1 MLGMGGEPV
10 QDWQKAV
17 ASTLEWW
24 SDAGV
29 DMLVADDVR
38 DWLARTPPPVAVPVE
53 APAAVAE
60 PVGETLPDTLAA
72 FVEWRLGDAAP
83 EAGGHAPRLAPTGP
97 ADAEWVLVTDVPEAE
112 DSEKLL
118 SGAAGRL
125 LDKMLAAVGQT
136 RESVYLLPLAWARPV
151 TGRIAIDEETRLL
164 ELARHHL
171 SLLKPRKLLLL
182 GQSAS
187 RVLADGGEISLTN
200 PIRLVNHFEAKTETV
215 ASYHPRFLLERPAA
229 KSEAW
234 KHLLLLSR
242 GTAE

>member
-1 MLGMGGEPV
+1 MGGEPV

-17 ASTLEWW
+17 ASTLDWW
-24 SDAGV
+24 CDAGV
-29 DMLVADDVR
+29 DMLVADEVR
-38 DWLARTPPPVAVPVE
+38 DWLARTPPPAQAAT

-60 PVGETLPDTLAA
+60 PVVEALPDTLDA
-72 FVEWRLGDAAP
+72 FVAWRLGDTAP

-97 ADAEWVLVTDVPEAE
+97 ADAEWVLITDVPEAE
-112 DSEKLL
+112 DSDTLL

-125 LDKMLAAVGQT
+125 LDRMLAAVGQS

-151 TGRIAIDEETRLL
+151 TGRIAAEEEARLL

-171 SLLKPRKLLLL
+171 SLLEPKRLFLL

-187 RVLADGGEISLTN
+187 RVVRETSGGRPDNRIHG
-200 PIRLVNHFEAKTETV
+200 INHFGARTLAV
-215 ASYHPRFLLERPAA
+215 ASYPPRWLLEKPAA

>member
-1 MLGMGGEPV
+1 MGGEPV

-24 SDAGV
+24 RDAGV
-29 DMLVADDVR
+29 DMLVEDDVR
-38 DWLARTPPPVAVPVE
+38 DWLARTPPPAAPVTSE
-53 APAAVAE
+53 LAVAAP
-60 PVGETLPDTLAA
+60 PVETLPDTLEA
-72 FVEWRLGDAAP
+72 FVEWRMSDAAP
-83 EAGGHAPRLAPTGP
+83 EAGWHMPRFAPTGP

-112 DSEKLL
+112 DSEILM
-118 SGAAGRL
+118 SGPAGRL
-125 LDKMLAAVGQT
+125 LDRMLAAVGRS
-136 RESVYLLPLAWARPV
+136 RESVYLLPLATARPV
-151 TGRIAIDEETRLL
+151 TGRIAPDDEPRLL

-171 SLLKPRKLLLL
+171 TLLKPGKLFLL

-187 RVLADGGEISLTN
+187 RVLAETMGNSLTN
-200 PIRLVNHFEAKTETV
+200 PIRLVNHFGANTVAV

>member
-1 MLGMGGEPV
+1 MGGEVV

-24 SDAGV
+24 RDAGV
-29 DMLVADDVR
+29 DMLVEDDVR
-38 DWLARTPPPVAVPVE
+38 DWLARTPPPAPVTTSE
-53 APAAVAE
+53 AAVAA
-60 PVGETLPDTLAA
+60 PVAEALPDTLEA
-72 FVEWRLGDAAP
+72 FVEWRMSDAAP
-83 EAGGHAPRLAPTGP
+83 EAGWHMPRFAPTGP
-97 ADAEWVLVTDVPEAE
+97 IDAEWVFVTDVPEAE
-112 DSEKLL
+112 DSEMLM
-118 SGAAGRL
+118 SGPAGRL
-125 LDKMLAAVGQT
+125 LDKMLAAIGSS
-136 RESVYLLPLAWARPV
+136 RESVHLLPLAWARPM
-151 TGRIAIDEETRLL
+151 TGRIAPDEEARLI

-171 SLLKPRKLLLL
+171 SLLRPQKLFLL

-187 RVLADGGEISLTN
+187 RVLAETAGNSLTN
-200 PIRLVNHFEAKTETV
+200 PIRLVNHFEAKTAAV